1 MLKAM
6 NIRLHNEHV
15 VKASF
20 HGIKIPLM
28 FNPTEE
34 KASEP
39 EISIDPALEE
49 RILKQAQER
58 VKARIHGR
66 R

>member
-6 NIRLHNEHV
+6 NIRLHNEHA

-20 HGIKIPLM
+20 HGVKIPLM
-28 FNPTEE
+28 FNPSEE
-34 KASEP
+34 KTSEP
-39 EISIDPALEE
+39 EITIDPALEE

-58 VKARIHGR
+58 VKRRLHGR
-66 R
+66 G